1 MAVNT
6 NKYSKHCKSQETIEI
21 SPYIKAVMEGAP
33 PRYLDD
39 EIEAIKLAKKLGR
52 KPPPGSGSPAVQPGS
67 YMEYLSQ
74 HPEEVDRVLREH
86 GIDPD
91 EINRILERGGGR
103 IPVGHIKKKD

>member
-103 IPVGHIKKKD
+103 IPVGYIKKKD